1 MRATEF
7 VSWTKGEKGICSIA
21 KGEIFNPAG
30 HFNID
35 GVVDAMILNPYD
47 LQVMPCP
54 LLFREFIIRDI
65 FRRISNFNS
74 NPDFGAK
81 TRFFWIE
88 SLHPRQRS
96 EDLFKMI

>member
-65 FRRISNFNS
+65 FVVFQISIQILTS
-74 NPDFGAK
+74 ELKRDFFG
-81 TRFFWIE
+81 
-88 SLHPRQRS
+88 
-96 EDLFKMI
+96 